1 MSRDRDSPRSDAEP
15 TDPRQRASRPRLPGA
30 TRASD
35 APLRQAPAA
44 DETAARVPAP
54 APDTHAG
61 ASPDETAAGLRAL
74 LKRLPLRQIIVFGV
88 AGVGLY
94 FVWPQLVSLFSH
106 LPQLRGILWLWFV
119 LMGTLEAASLFC
131 AWGLMRL
138 ALSARSWFLI
148 ATAQLTGNAVSHLI
162 PGGAAVGGTTSYQ
175 MFAASGAP
183 PERIVSG
190 LTATSLISTAVLFSL
205 PVLSLP
211 AILFG
216 GAAVATTLLRALIYG
231 MVVFALILAV
241 GAVALFTDRPLR
253 AVAKL
258 VQRTRNRF
266 LIHRKPLT
274 GLPDRVIDA
283 RDLIKS
289 MLGRRWW
296 AALPYAAGNWL
307 FDYSALLAAL
317 AATGAR
323 PRASLVLL
331 AYVVAALL
339 GMVPITPGGLGF
351 VEVGL
356 VATLGLAGVGVADAT
371 LATLAYRLVSFWA
384 PIPAGGAAY
393 LLYRRRYG
401 ASAEPISSD

>member
-1 MSRDRDSPRSDAEP
+1 
-15 TDPRQRASRPRLPGA
+15 
-30 TRASD
+30 
-35 APLRQAPAA
+35 
-44 DETAARVPAP
+44 
-54 APDTHAG
+54 
-61 ASPDETAAGLRAL
+61 
-74 LKRLPLRQIIVFGV
+74 
-88 AGVGLY
+88 
-94 FVWPQLVSLFSH
+94 
-106 LPQLRGILWLWFV
+106 
-119 LMGTLEAASLFC
+119 
-131 AWGLMRL
+131 
-138 ALSARSWFLI
+138 
-148 ATAQLTGNAVSHLI
+148 
-162 PGGAAVGGTTSYQ
+162 
-175 MFAASGAP
+175 
-183 PERIVSG
+183 
-190 LTATSLISTAVLFSL
+190 
-205 PVLSLP
+205 
-211 AILFG
+211 
-216 GAAVATTLLRALIYG
+216 
-231 MVVFALILAV
+231 
-241 GAVALFTDRPLR
+241 
-253 AVAKL
+253 
-258 VQRTRNRF
+258 
-266 LIHRKPLT
+266 
-274 GLPDRVIDA
+274 VIDA
-283 RDLIKS
+283 RDLIES

>member
-1 MSRDRDSPRSDAEP
+1 
-15 TDPRQRASRPRLPGA
+15 L
-30 TRASD
+30 
-35 APLRQAPAA
+35 
-44 DETAARVPAP
+44 
-54 APDTHAG
+54 
-61 ASPDETAAGLRAL
+61 AL
-74 LKRLPLRQIIVFGV
+74 LKHLPLRRIIVFAV

-94 FVWPQLVSLFSH
+94 FVWPQLVSLFSR

-119 LMGTLEAASLFC
+119 LMGALEAASFFC

-162 PGGAAVGGTTSYQ
+162 PGGGAVGGTASYQ

-190 LTATSLISTAVLFSL
+190 LTASSLISTAALFSL

-231 MVVFALILAV
+231 MVVFALILAM
-241 GAVALFTDRPLR
+241 GAVALFSDRPLR
-253 AVAKL
+253 AVGEA
-258 VQRTRNRF
+258 VQRTRNR
-266 LIHRKPLT
+266 LLVHRKRLT

-371 LATLAYRLVSFWA
+371 LATLAYRLVSFWT
-384 PIPAGGAAY
+384 PIPAGGVAY
-393 LLYRRRYG
+393 LLYRHRYG

>member
-1 MSRDRDSPRSDAEP
+1 MDRDSLRNDTEP
-15 TDPRQRASRPRLPGA
+15 TDPRQRASRPRPPGA
-30 TRASD
+30 PRASD
-35 APLRQAPAA
+35 APRRQAPVA
-44 DETAARVPAP
+44 DDAAARLSASTVGI
-54 APDTHAG
+54 DAG
-61 ASPDETAAGLRAL
+61 ANTDEAVTGLRAL
-74 LKRLPLRQIIVFGV
+74 LKRLPLRQIIVFVV
-88 AGVGLY
+88 AIVGLY
-94 FVWPQLVSLFSH
+94 FVWPQLVDLFSR

-119 LMGTLEAASLFC
+119 LMGVLEASSFVC

-148 ATAQLTGNAVSHLI
+148 ATAQLTGNAVSHVI
-162 PGGAAVGGTTSYQ
+162 PGGAAVGGTASYQ

-216 GAAVATTLLRALIYG
+216 GAAVDTTLLRALIYG
-231 MVVFALILAV
+231 MIVFALILAV

-253 AVAKL
+253 ALGTL
-258 VQRTRNRF
+258 VQRARNR
-266 LIHRKPLT
+266 LLGHRKPLT
-274 GLPDRVIDA
+274 GLSDRLIDA

-384 PIPAGGAAY
+384 PIPAGGVAY

>member
-1 MSRDRDSPRSDAEP
+1 MDRDLPRNDIEP
-15 TDPRQRASRPRLPGA
+15 ADPHQRAPQSSRLWGA
-30 TRASD
+30 PRASD
-35 APLRQAPAA
+35 GPPRQAPAA
-44 DETAARVPAP
+44 GDAAARVSVSTV
-54 APDTHAG
+54 DIDAG
-61 ASPDETAAGLRAL
+61 ATTDDSVTGLRAL
-74 LKRLPLRQIIVFGV
+74 LKRLPLRQIIVF
-88 AGVGLY
+88 AIAIVGLY
-94 FVWPQLVSLFSH
+94 FVWPQLVSLFSQ

-119 LMGTLEAASLFC
+119 FMGLLEAASFAC

-162 PGGAAVGGTTSYQ
+162 PGGAAVGGTASYQ

-258 VQRTRNRF
+258 VQRARNR
-266 LIHRKPLT
+266 LLGHRKPLT
-274 GLPDRVIDA
+274 GLPDRLIDA

-384 PIPAGGAAY
+384 PIPAGGVAY
-393 LLYRRRYG
+393 LLYRHRYG
-401 ASAEPISSD
+401 ASAEPISSE

>member
-1 MSRDRDSPRSDAEP
+1 MDADMP
-15 TDPRQRASRPRLPGA
+15 GNDTAPGDPRQRASRPSPPQGVPREPGVTPGRPREPRALRAPRA
-30 TRASD
+30 TPSD
-35 APLRQAPAA
+35 EPAA
-44 DETAARVPAP
+44 
-54 APDTHAG
+54 G
-61 ASPDETAAGLRAL
+61 FSAL
-74 LKRLPLRQIIVFGV
+74 LKWLPLRQILVFGI
-88 AGVGLY
+88 AIVGLY
-94 FVWPQLVSLFSH
+94 FVWPQLVNLFSQ

-119 LMGTLEAASLFC
+119 FMGLLEAASFAC

-162 PGGAAVGGTTSYQ
+162 PGGAAVGGTASYQ

-216 GAAVATTLLRALIYG
+216 GAAVDTTLLRALIYG

-258 VQRTRNRF
+258 VQRTRNR
-266 LIHRKPLT
+266 LLGHRKPLT
-274 GLPDRVIDA
+274 GLPDRLIDA

-371 LATLAYRLVSFWA
+371 LATLAYRLVSFWM
-384 PIPAGGAAY
+384 PIPTGGVAY
-393 LLYRRRYG
+393 VLYRRRYG
-401 ASAEPISSD
+401 TKAASPGPD